1 MASAWRWKLCRRDS
15 QFDHL
20 HDILAGNLVTLVKD
34 LYTGRAADEPSGRP
48 HRSGTMINRPPPDL
62 GDIWHDGPIAPGQA
76 KPSPVRNAATRS
88 RKTRVHQTRPR
99 ARRRWL
105 AVLGYGALAIAC
117 LGTAAFAFVLV
128 AAPVDL
134 VRDRVIEQV
143 KARTGRD
150 LAIAGPAALSL
161 FPRPAISLSDVSLS
175 APEGFE
181 APPILVV
188 PTIEAELSLW
198 SLLTAQPGL
207 ERITLRRP
215 TIALSVDAEGRR
227 SWDFT
232 SLRPR
237 RSRASPVAD
246 SAQPPQSTSGEAA
259 PNTEPRQTAVLSKL
273 GSGSIRVIDGTVRY
287 RDDGTGSKVEI
298 EALNVTLATDGSNA
312 PLRIDGTLAV
322 RGQALTVAATVSPV
336 GALLADQ
343 PAQLAIKV
351 SGAPFDGAYKGSL
364 ALAAGISLDGTLKLQ
379 APSAQALGGW
389 LGRPLPASGDADAV
403 AFSADLKVTPAKVA
417 LSRLQANFGAATM
430 AGALALET
438 KQQRQHLSGS
448 LDVSELDFGRLLT
461 RPRSIAR
468 TQAQSAPAPSP
479 RSSEPP
485 ATTSAGPPADKE
497 GRSRGWSDDPIDL
510 ALLGQIDANLTLSA
524 GRLVYKELTTGPG
537 RLSVAVDG
545 GLGRMT
551 LEDIELY
558 GGRASGLLTLDAS
571 GGVPVAS
578 SQIILKRVALH
589 PFLTAALQFPWLDGS
604 GNMYME
610 LAGQG
615 LTERQM
621 VESLNG
627 KVEVSA
633 AEGAV
638 VGIDVGKI
646 LRNLQRGRLPSLA
659 PSSDEKTPFSE
670 LVSTFAIINGIA
682 TNKDLKL
689 VSPHVQL
696 DGEGTLDLGQRQI
709 DYTVRTKLG
718 GTPDP
723 DATIRV
729 GSLEVP
735 IAITGSWDK
744 PDFGIKGQEQL
755 TDTLKQ
761 VRKNL
766 KSQDVRDAIKGLLQ
780 GDGEKR
786 VKPRDLIDKLLK
798 KD

>member
-1 MASAWRWKLCRRDS
+1 
-15 QFDHL
+15 
-20 HDILAGNLVTLVKD
+20 
-34 LYTGRAADEPSGRP
+34 
-48 HRSGTMINRPPPDL
+48 MINRPPPDL
-62 GDIWHDGPIAPGQA
+62 GDIWHDGPRAPGPA
-76 KPSPVRNAATRS
+76 KPSPVRNDPARS
-88 RKTRVHQTRPR
+88 RKTRVRQTRPR
-99 ARRRWL
+99 PRRRWL
-105 AVLGYGALAIAC
+105 AALGYGALATAC
-117 LGTAAFAFVLV
+117 LGMAALAFVLV
-128 AAPVDL
+128 AAPVEL
-134 VRDRVIEQV
+134 VRDRLIEQV

-150 LAIAGPAALSL
+150 LAIAGPAALSF
-161 FPRPAISLSDVSLS
+161 FPRPAISLRDVSLS

-181 APPILVV
+181 APPMLVV
-188 PTIEAELSLW
+188 STVEADLNLW
-198 SLLTAQPGL
+198 SLLTAQPAL
-207 ERITLRRP
+207 DRITLRRP
-215 TIALSVDAEGRR
+215 TIALSIDAEGRR
-227 SWDFT
+227 SWDLA
-232 SLRPR
+232 SLRLRRPR
-237 RSRASPVAD
+237 SLPATDNAQ
-246 SAQPPQSTSGEAA
+246 AQPPSGGPADAPEATQTTAQS
-259 PNTEPRQTAVLSKL
+259 RF

-287 RDDGTGSKVEI
+287 RDHGSGSNVEI
-298 EALNVTLATDGSNA
+298 KALNVNLVAGA
-312 PLRIDGTLAV
+312 PDTPLKVDGTLTLH
-322 RGQALTVAATVSPV
+322 GQPLTIAATASPV
-336 GALLADQ
+336 RALLASQ

-351 SGAPFDGAYKGSL
+351 SGAPFEGAFQGSV

-379 APSAQALGGW
+379 APSARALGDW
-389 LGRPLPASGDADAV
+389 LGRPLPAHGDPDVA

-417 LSRLQANFGAATM
+417 LSRLQANLGAVTI
-430 AGALALET
+430 AGALALEN

-468 TQAQSAPAPSP
+468 TQASPAPTSPP

-485 ATTSAGPPADKE
+485 AATSAGPPADKR
-497 GRSRGWSDDPIDL
+497 GRSREWSDDPIDL

-524 GRLVYKELTTGPG
+524 GRLVYKELTTGPS
-537 RLSVAVDG
+537 RLSVAVEG
-545 GLGRMT
+545 GLGRIT

-558 GGRASGLLTLDAS
+558 GGRARGILTLDAS
-571 GGVPVAS
+571 GGVPVAG
-578 SQIILKRVALH
+578 SQIILTRVALH
-589 PFLTAALQFPWLDGS
+589 PFLTAFLQFPWLDGA
-604 GNMYME
+604 GNMYLE
-610 LAGQG
+610 VAGQG

-638 VGIDVGKI
+638 IGLDVGKI
-646 LRNLQRGRLPSLA
+646 VRNLQRGRLPSLT

-670 LVSTFAIINGIA
+670 LASTFAITNGIA

-696 DGEGTLDLGQRQI
+696 NGEGTLDLGQRQI

-718 GTPDP
+718 GAPDP

-755 TDTLKQ
+755 NDTLKQ

-766 KSQDVRDAIKGLLQ
+766 KSQDVRDALKGLLQ

>member
-1 MASAWRWKLCRRDS
+1 
-15 QFDHL
+15 
-20 HDILAGNLVTLVKD
+20 
-34 LYTGRAADEPSGRP
+34 
-48 HRSGTMINRPPPDL
+48 MINRPPPDL
-62 GDIWHDGPIAPGQA
+62 GDIWHDGPTAPGQA
-76 KPSPVRNAATRS
+76 KPSPVRNATARS
-88 RKTRVHQTRPR
+88 RKTRVRQTRPR

-105 AVLGYGALAIAC
+105 TALGYGALAIAC
-117 LGTAAFAFVLV
+117 LGTAAVAFVLV

-150 LAIAGPAALSL
+150 LAIAGPTALSL
-161 FPRPAISLSDVSLS
+161 FPRPAISLSEVSLS
-175 APEGFE
+175 APEGFA
-181 APPILVV
+181 APPMLVV
-188 PTIEAELSLW
+188 PTVEAELSLW
-198 SLLTAQPGL
+198 SLLTAQPAL

-237 RSRASPVAD
+237 RSRTAPSMD
-246 SAQPPQSTSGEAA
+246 SAQTQQPSAEITST
-259 PNTEPRQTAVLSKL
+259 TEPKPTTALSKL
-273 GSGSIRVIDGTVRY
+273 GGGSIRILDGVVRY
-287 RDDGTGSKVEI
+287 RDGRTGSNVEI

-312 PLRIDGTLAV
+312 PLKIDGTLAV

-336 GALLADQ
+336 GALLAGQ
-343 PAQLAIKV
+343 PAQLAIEV
-351 SGAPFDGAYKGSL
+351 SGAPFKGAYQGSL
-364 ALAAGISLDGTLKLQ
+364 ALAAGISLDGTLKLR
-379 APSAQALGGW
+379 AASARVLGGW

-403 AFSADLKVTPAKVA
+403 AFSTDLKVTPAKVS
-417 LSRLQANFGAATM
+417 LSRLQANLGATSI

-468 TQAQSAPAPSP
+468 TKAPSAPAPPP
-479 RSSEPP
+479 RSSEQP

-510 ALLGQIDANLTLSA
+510 ALLAQIDANLILSA

-537 RLSVAVDG
+537 RLSVAVEG
-545 GLGRMT
+545 GLGRIT

-558 GGRASGLLTLDAS
+558 GGRANGILTLDAS
-571 GGVPVAS
+571 GGVPVAG
-578 SQIILKRVALH
+578 SQVILKRVALH
-589 PFLTAALQFPWLDGS
+589 PFLTAFLQFPWLDGA

-627 KVEVSA
+627 KVEISA

-638 VGIDVGKI
+638 VGLDVGKI

-659 PSSDEKTPFSE
+659 PSSDEKTPYSE
-670 LVSTFAIINGIA
+670 LASTFAITNGVA

-689 VSPHVQL
+689 ASAHVQL
-696 DGEGTLDLGQRQI
+696 NGEGTLDLGRRQI